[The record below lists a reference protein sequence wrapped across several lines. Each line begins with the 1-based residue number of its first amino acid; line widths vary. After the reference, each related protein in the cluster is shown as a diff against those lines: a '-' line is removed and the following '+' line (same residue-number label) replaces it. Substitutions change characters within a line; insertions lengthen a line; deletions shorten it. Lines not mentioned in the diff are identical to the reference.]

1 MEKEEILKIR
11 GQLGLTQSQFAAKLQ
26 VYPSH
31 VSKWEQ
37 GKNKISRKNE
47 DKIWELLR
55 QWEIHGPKGDQLIAG
70 YDPDGTIVFDDEE
83 DARHARRNQLEW
95 ELDDLREELRDS
107 SEPDDQLML
116 EEKIKEFNKAE
127 DMVERI
133 RPDNPKDFTKLNQ
146 TALKNWKVYQETGV
160 YANPPFRMTEVK
172 RSVEDYFTDIQ
183 KTLSN
188 ELESLKSQ
196 DFDFNKL
203 WETFGLNPETLSNE
217 QQVEFFD
224 TVFGEAI
231 TGVNDVL
238 KKTFEGPQ
246 GQAFKEKI
254 RASLDRKA
262 KEFSEQY
269 KMNQQSLI
277 RKSTDREN
285 ELTTEIQHLKEK
297 TRLMDKLI
305 ERTESSITT
314 LETSLKTS
322 LQNISEINAR
332 HENDRNRSEIQIK
345 ELSKKLKEVFE
356 YIESSN
362 KFNDEEIEKL
372 KDELKKSS
380 SNVTAKILALS

>member
-1 MEKEEILKIR
+1 M
-11 GQLGLTQSQFAAKLQ
+11 
-26 VYPSH
+26 
-31 VSKWEQ
+31 
-37 GKNKISRKNE
+37 
-47 DKIWELLR
+47 
-55 QWEIHGPKGDQLIAG
+55 
-70 YDPDGTIVFDDEE
+70 
-83 DARHARRNQLEW
+83 
-95 ELDDLREELRDS
+95 
-107 SEPDDQLML
+107 
-116 EEKIKEFNKAE
+116 
-127 DMVERI
+127 
-133 RPDNPKDFTKLNQ
+133 
-146 TALKNWKVYQETGV
+146 
-160 YANPPFRMTEVK
+160 
-172 RSVEDYFTDIQ
+172 
-183 KTLSN
+183 
-188 ELESLKSQ
+188 
-196 DFDFNKL
+196 
-203 WETFGLNPETLSNE
+203 ETFGLNPETLSNE

-231 TGVNDVL
+231 TSVNDVL

-362 KFNDEEIEKL
+362 KFNDEETHFL
-372 KDELKKSS
+372 NHKDPYFQIIGKSMNRDS
-380 SNVTAKILALS
+380 ILREEFDRNDPREERMKPERITWF

>member
-1 MEKEEILKIR
+1 L
-11 GQLGLTQSQFAAKLQ
+11 
-26 VYPSH
+26 
-31 VSKWEQ
+31 
-37 GKNKISRKNE
+37 
-47 DKIWELLR
+47 
-55 QWEIHGPKGDQLIAG
+55 
-70 YDPDGTIVFDDEE
+70 
-83 DARHARRNQLEW
+83 
-95 ELDDLREELRDS
+95 
-107 SEPDDQLML
+107 
-116 EEKIKEFNKAE
+116 
-127 DMVERI
+127 
-133 RPDNPKDFTKLNQ
+133 
-146 TALKNWKVYQETGV
+146 
-160 YANPPFRMTEVK
+160 
-172 RSVEDYFTDIQ
+172 
-183 KTLSN
+183 
-188 ELESLKSQ
+188 
-196 DFDFNKL
+196 
-203 WETFGLNPETLSNE
+203 ETFGLNPETLSNE